1 MVTISGWQKWVDAMN
16 DNSMHQTRREPVR
29 GRCTFEIK
37 IQNSQ
42 HATWQGYIH
51 WIDVDRKQY
60 FRSVLEMLTLM
71 DEALTETAGAPHT
84 VSWTS

>member
-1 MVTISGWQKWVDAMN
+1 MD
-16 DNSMHQTRREPVR
+16 DNSMHQALQRSVR
-29 GRCTFEIK
+29 SSCTFGIK

-51 WIDVDRKQY
+51 WIDVNEKQY

-71 DEALTETAGAPHT
+71 DEALTETDGAAQP
-84 VSWTS
+84 VSWMS